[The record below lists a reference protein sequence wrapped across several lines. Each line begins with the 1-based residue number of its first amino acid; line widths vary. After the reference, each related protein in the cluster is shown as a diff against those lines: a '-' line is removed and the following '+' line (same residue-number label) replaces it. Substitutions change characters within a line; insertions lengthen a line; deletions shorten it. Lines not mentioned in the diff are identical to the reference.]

1 MIGKIIA
8 GASFG
13 GTVGYVMNRCRPE
26 DGEGHRAESIVGKA
40 GMDKTERGKVQS
52 RILGFEGVEPPG
64 ISDMVRD
71 FKDQTLLNPRIKN
84 AVGHISLS
92 FSPKDAGK
100 LTDPVMAQI
109 AREYMERM
117 GIRNTQF
124 LIVRHT
130 DQAHPHCHIVYNRI
144 GNDGQTISDKN
155 IKIRNGKVCKEL
167 TAKYGLYYPKGK
179 EQVRRERLREP
190 DKTKYQIYDA
200 IRGYLPG
207 CKSWPE
213 LERRLQERG
222 ITTTF
227 KYCGNTDQR
236 QGVLFSKNGYTFSGS
251 KVDRAFSFSKL
262 DRYFSQAQRV
272 VPPVAQP
279 RYTAQAVGNLS
290 AAAGRYRSAF
300 AGLFGSRGNSGKSV
314 DLGGFGVAGGITLPP
329 GGCCGSIAPEQM
341 QRQIGESHEEHIAR
355 VTALIRQATEAM
367 LIEQAERS
375 RRIREQQT
383 KKRQIK
389 IHR

>member
-8 GASFG
+8 GSSFG
-13 GTVGYVMNRCRPE
+13 ATVSYVM
-26 DGEGHRAESIVGKA
+26 K
-40 GMDKTERGKVQS
+40 ERS
-52 RILGFEGVEPPG
+52 RILGFEGIEPPG
-64 ISDMVRD
+64 VQDMVRD

-84 AVGHISLS
+84 VVGHISLS
-92 FSPKDAGK
+92 FSPKDADR

-109 AREYMERM
+109 AREYMEGM

-144 GNDGQTISDKN
+144 GNNGQTISDKN

-190 DKTKYQIYDA
+190 DKTKYAIYDA
-200 IRGYLPG
+200 IRGCLPR

-213 LERRLQERG
+213 LVRQLQERG
-222 ITTTF
+222 ITTKF

-236 QGVLFSKNGYTFSGS
+236 QGVLFSKNGYTLSGS
-251 KVDRAFSFSKL
+251 KIDRAFSFSKL
-262 DRYFSQAQRV
+262 DRHFSQAQRIV
-272 VPPVAQP
+272 TPVAQP
-279 RYTAQAVGNLS
+279 RHSAQAVGNLS

-300 AGLFGSRGNSGKSV
+300 TGLFGSRGNSGESV
-314 DLGGFGVAGGITLPP
+314 DLGGFGVAGGLSMPSA
-329 GGCCGSIAPEQM
+329 GACGAIAPEQM
-341 QRQIGESHEEHIAR
+341 QRRIGESHEEHIAR

-367 LIEQAERS
+367 LIEQAEQS
-375 RRIREQQT
+375 RRLRTIRT
-383 KKRQIK
+383 NKPKFR
-389 IHR
+389 IH

>member
-8 GASFG
+8 GSSFG
-13 GTVGYVMNRCRPE
+13 ATVGYVMKE
-26 DGEGHRAESIVGKA
+26 
-40 GMDKTERGKVQS
+40 QS
-52 RILGFEGVEPPG
+52 RILSFEGIEPPNVQ
-64 ISDMVRD
+64 DMVRD

-84 AVGHISLS
+84 VVGHISLS
-92 FSPKDAGK
+92 FSPKDADR

-130 DQAHPHCHIVYNRI
+130 DQAHPHCHIVYNRV
-144 GNDGQTISDKN
+144 GNNGQTISDKN

-190 DKTKYQIYDA
+190 DKTKYAIYDA
-200 IRGYLPG
+200 VRDCLPG
-207 CKSWPE
+207 CKSWGD
-213 LERRLQERG
+213 LEARLQKQG

-236 QGVLFSKNGYTFSGS
+236 QGVLFGMKGYTFSGS
-251 KVDRAFSFSKL
+251 KIDRAFSFSKL
-262 DRYFSQAQRV
+262 DRHFSQAQRIV
-272 VPPVAQP
+272 TPVAQP
-279 RYTAQAVGNLS
+279 RYSAQAVGNLS

-300 AGLFGSRGNSGKSV
+300 AGLFGSRSNSGESV

-329 GGCCGSIAPEQM
+329 GGCCDAIAPEQM
-341 QRQIGESHEEHIAR
+341 QRRIGESHEEHIAR
-355 VTALIRQATEAM
+355 ITALIRQATEAM
-367 LIEQAERS
+367 LAEQAERS

-383 KKRQIK
+383 KKRQII
-389 IHR
+389 IHH